1 MKTFYLILVSL
12 TIEFSAF
19 SQQITTLEK
28 ELDSLRLLKNDYQK
42 KLDFL
47 QIEYSKIESAIN
59 QIKLD
64 EKVGEVYICTSST
77 NISKTPYKY
86 EIVIYLPKNSKVKL
100 LDQNMTHYKINFKD
114 SVGWVLKAA
123 LIPEKDVIY
132 KINEKKAIE
141 KSDSLLRIENKK
153 IQESE
158 LKKRKASLIKKYG
171 TTVAEKILS
180 SKFWLGMT
188 SDMAIESLGLPDKNN
203 RTIGSWGVHEQWIY
217 ERRELYLYFE
227 NGTLTSWQD

>member
-1 MKTFYLILVSL
+1 MKTFYSILVSL
-12 TIEFSAF
+12 TIGFSAF

-42 KLDFL
+42 KLDLL
-47 QIEYSKIESAIN
+47 QIEYLKIESAIN

-64 EKVGEVYICTSST
+64 EKVGEVYICSSST
-77 NISKTPYKY
+77 NISKTPDKY
-86 EIVIYLPKNSKVKL
+86 EVVIYLPKNSKVKL
-100 LDQNMTHYKINFKD
+100 LDQNKTHYKINFKD
-114 SVGWVLKAA
+114 SVGWVLKDA
-123 LIPEKDVIY
+123 LIPEKDVIN

-158 LKKRKASLIKKYG
+158 LIKRKASMIKKYG
-171 TTVAEKILS
+171 TSVAEKILS